1 MARTN
6 RLDTIPGL
14 RETIA
19 ELAIAGHTQEQI
31 AAALAEP
38 YPALDGLHK
47 GVVKRWLKDA
57 KVQAI
62 MERLGRERTN
72 MITRTLDAE
81 LFARISDPGKRG
93 AIPTREL
100 IEIRRELLPPPAQ
113 RHILS
118 RGVDEG
124 AASSELWLRLSE
136 NPEAARLLGMGTLP
150 ELEAG
155 DDDEL
160 EGVDDERDSDSGGED
175 GD

>member
-14 RETIA
+14 REAVA
-19 ELAIAGHTQEQI
+19 EFAVEGNTQAQI
-31 AAALAEP
+31 AAAIGREF
-38 YPALDGLHK
+38 PALDGLNP

-57 KVQAI
+57 KVQAT

-72 MITRTLDAE
+72 AITRTIDAT
-81 LFARISDPGKRG
+81 LFGRISSPEQREKMD
-93 AIPTREL
+93 TRTL
-100 IEIRRELLPPPAQ
+100 LEIRRELLPPPAQ

-124 AASSELWLRLSE
+124 AATSELWLKLSA
-136 NPEAARLLGMGTLP
+136 NPELAQALGIGALP

-155 DDDEL
+155 DDDL
-160 EGVDDERDSDSGGED
+160 EGGDDVGDSTN
-175 GD
+175 